1 MIFPYSQ
8 DKLPTISNTCQYQQT
23 ATAKRP
29 SLSTVLTLDILCY
42 FVVALLNE
50 RL

>member
-8 DKLPTISNTCQYQQT
+8 DKLPITSNTCQHRQ
-23 ATAKRP
+23 AVTAKRP
-29 SLSTVLTLDILCY
+29 SLPTDLTLDILCY
-42 FVVALLNE
+42 FIVALRNE